1 MFLYPESGIEW
12 VRGTGKNRNKQ
23 DAQAQAGF
31 MSGEGESFLL
41 DVSGKDQMKNID
53 SWSNTDVP
61 GLWIYK
67 VGPTVPLENI
77 LPPSSGVRAVSDP
90 RTAKTCQAGRAAC
103 HSKAW
108 LVILPRGFYLPL
120 PSVQKLKIGGNR
132 EKNKIILY
140 IQTSPPPYNP
150 SEEC

>member
-41 DVSGKDQMKNID
+41 AVSGKDQMKNID

-90 RTAKTCQAGRAAC
+90 RTANTCQAGRAAC

-108 LVILPRGFYLPL
+108 LDILLSG
-120 PSVQKLKIGGNR
+120 QK
-132 EKNKIILY
+132 
-140 IQTSPPPYNP
+140 
-150 SEEC
+150 